1 MRSSSKTPF
10 IPRSGVSFA
19 GGGQPPTLSELKDL
33 NDDEL
38 MVHLQNLAIS
48 FFLPEICDEQ
58 FAESKI
64 NQQEDFTCY
73 SQKLPRERGC

>member
-1 MRSSSKTPF
+1 
-10 IPRSGVSFA
+10 VSFTA
-19 GGGQPPTLSELKDL
+19 GVQPPTLSELKEL

-64 NQQEDFTCY
+64 NQQGDSTCY
-73 SQKLPRERGC
+73 SQKPPRERGCLRGQNI